1 MISLVPASASLGSLP
16 LDEALT
22 LRARHSLLLLHGYL

>member
-1 MISLVPASASLGSLP
+1 MILLVPASASLGSLP

-22 LRARHSLLLLHGYL
+22 RHSLLLLHGYL